1 MHKNYYLSFVNI
13 IQNLDKYIQKI
24 KKSQKRQKNF
34 INVLTFMKKYC
45 NINKH
50 CDFTKHMGH

>member
-34 INVLTFMKKYC
+34 INVLTFLKK
-45 NINKH
+45 
-50 CDFTKHMGH
+50 